1 MALLVTGS
9 IGIDTLETPAGK
21 ADSVLGGS
29 AVYFSLAAS
38 NFTDVRLVAAVGEDF
53 EDSWLAPFEGHT
65 VDLSGLERR
74 AGSETFRWHGKYVG
88 NMAEAETVDV
98 KLNVLGEAGAP
109 IPDAFKDSRCV
120 FLANTH
126 PTLQRE
132 VAEQLSS
139 AELIVCD
146 TMNLWIANEAD
157 ELKKTLG
164 AVHGIV
170 LNDGEAR
177 QFTGEDHLVKAA
189 RAILS
194 YGPRFVVIKKGEHGS
209 MLVSGEDLFIM
220 PPYPT
225 ENVVD
230 PTGCG
235 DSFAGALMG
244 YLDAQGKF
252 DASTLRSALARGSIM
267 GSFVI
272 ESFSVERAAAISPND
287 IEQRLAELRAMVKFD

>member
-29 AVYFSLAAS
+29 AIYFSIAAS

-53 EDSWLAPFEGHT
+53 KDQWLSP
-65 VDLSGLERR
+65 LKERR
-74 AGSETFRWHGKYVG
+74 IDLAGIERRTGSKTFRWHGKYVG

-98 KLNVLGEAGAP
+98 QLNVLGEAGAP
-109 IPDAFKDSRCV
+109 IPDQFRNSRCV

-146 TMNLWIANEAD
+146 TMNLWIANETE
-157 ELKKTLG
+157 ELKKTLKV
-164 AVHGIV
+164 VHGIV

-194 YGPRFVVIKKGEHGS
+194 YGPRFVVIKKGENGS
-209 MLVSGEDLFIM
+209 MLVSAEDLFLM

-225 ENVVD
+225 DSVVD

-252 DASTLRSALARGSIM
+252 DAGTLRSALARGSIM

-272 ESFSVERAAAISPND
+272 ESFSVERAAAITPND
-287 IEQRLAELRAMVKFD
+287 IEQRLTELRGMVRFE

>member
-21 ADSVLGGS
+21 ADSVIGGS
-29 AVYFSLAAS
+29 AVYFAIAAS

-53 EDSWLAPFEGHT
+53 EDKWLGAFEGRRI
-65 VDLSGLERR
+65 DASGLERR
-74 AGSETFRWHGKYVG
+74 AGSKTFRWHGKYVG

-98 KLNVLGEAGAP
+98 QLNVLGEAGAP
-109 IPDAFKDSRCV
+109 IPANFQNSRCV

-132 VAEQLSS
+132 VAEQLSK

-146 TMNLWIANEAD
+146 TMNLWITNEAA
-157 ELKKTLG
+157 ELKKTLK

-177 QFTGEDHLVKAA
+177 MFTGEDHLVKAA

-209 MLVSGEDLFIM
+209 MLVSKDDLFLM

-225 ENVVD
+225 DNVVD

-244 YLDAQGKF
+244 YVDAQGKF

-287 IEQRLAELRAMVKFD
+287 IEQRLTELKAMVRFE